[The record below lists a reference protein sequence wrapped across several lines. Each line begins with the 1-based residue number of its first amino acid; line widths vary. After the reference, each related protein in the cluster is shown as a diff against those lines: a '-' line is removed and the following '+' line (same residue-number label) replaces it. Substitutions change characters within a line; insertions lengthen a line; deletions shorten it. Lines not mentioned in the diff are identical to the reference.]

1 MSGSHKKLCF
11 RAPGGKQTDIIPNAK
26 VQGIISDEVTDMY
39 VMSFVIRL
47 VGDCHDWLS

>member
-1 MSGSHKKLCF
+1 MSGSRRKHCF
-11 RAPGGKQTDIIPNAK
+11 RPPGGKQTDIIPNAK

-47 VGDCHDWLS
+47 VGECHDWLS